1 MKLLLL
7 MLMHNTNS
15 SKTWAKKVKK
25 ACQSNPL
32 LLLVPIHIKKKPG
45 YTECQPKPPPRNI
58 SLTYGNQD
66 DLLVVE
72 CVKLGLETGSDTGKE
87 YQPSRHIGRQIADS
101 TTAESDTREFH
112 IHFSIMAGETSL
124 PVTNKATNIFS
135 QYWGPRW
142 VS

>member
-32 LLLVPIHIKKKPG
+32 LLLVPIHIKKNPG
-45 YTECQPKPPPRNI
+45 YTECQPKPPRNI